1 MTTREK
7 IKKDIELLPENLL
20 DEVEQ
25 FLATIKSRHTRPK
38 TLPTF
43 KLKGQF
49 DNLDIR
55 RQAYE

>member
-7 IKKDIELLPENLL
+7 IKKDIEQLPDSLL

-25 FLATIKSRHTRPK
+25 FLAAIKSKHNRP
-38 TLPTF
+38 TNLPTF